1 MDSKQQE
8 QNMEQN
14 MEQPMEGKAGSGRRA
29 WLTVTGLTLGLA
41 CMVAGSLT
49 WRSAEPAAAVS
60 ASSSVAAVEERE
72 PDDPAAAQRR
82 QATIERLQQM
92 VREQVKAAE
101 RRDAQ
106 TGQDTLRQSE
116 AAIDRH
122 FNEARGNVE
131 MVVDHFTS
139 FKVCTKLSW
148 KLAKDK
154 ICDDSHEVQDAIQP
168 IVEPNISRPCMAG
181 YGEASHQLRLCQ
193 QKLQAS
199 GNQLSSDLIQ
209 QVGAMQGDDSLD
221 SKALGDF
228 YDNLEKVN
236 SVVMKQATTTM
247 GLAVGTA
254 IDVACIQGTIAT
266 IKVVVGWIAG
276 RMVSS
281 AGTATVMAAADGPLP
296 IGDIVAAGFLVASTA
311 WAGYD
316 LYQVTYK
323 LPEQMRTELISTI
336 EGARREAKEELRRKV
351 GEMQRQ
357 QQQQREKLEQQALQA
372 LQQVDA

>member
-1 MDSKQQE
+1 MTIGNENMDNKQQE
-8 QNMEQN
+8 QMME
-14 MEQPMEGKAGSGRRA
+14 EKAGSGRRV

-60 ASSSVAAVEERE
+60 ASSSVAAVEEQE
-72 PDDPAAAQRR
+72 PDDLAAAQRR
-82 QATIERLQQM
+82 QATIERLRQV
-92 VREQVKAAE
+92 VREKVKEAE

-106 TGQDTLRQSE
+106 TGQDTLRQGE
-116 AAIDRH
+116 VTIDRH
-122 FNEARGNVE
+122 FNEAKGNIE
-131 MVVDHFTS
+131 KVVDHFTS
-139 FKVCTKLSW
+139 FKVCTKLAW
-148 KLAKDK
+148 KLAKDM
-154 ICDDSHEVQDAIQP
+154 ICDDSHEVQDTIQP
-168 IVEPNISRPCMAG
+168 IVRPNIIQPCMGG

-209 QVGAMQGDDSLD
+209 QVGVMQGDDSLD
-221 SKALGDF
+221 DKVLGDF
-228 YDNLEKVN
+228 TDNLEKVKD
-236 SVVMKQATTTM
+236 VVMQQATTTM

-254 IDVACIQGTIAT
+254 IEVACIRGTMAS
-266 IKVVVGWIAG
+266 IKVVVGWIAA

-296 IGDIVAAGFLVASTA
+296 IGDIVAGGFLVLSTA

-323 LPEQMRTELISTI
+323 LPKQMRSELICTI

-357 QQQQREKLEQQALQA
+357 QQQQREKLEQQALQV